1 MVGGEVVMN
10 GSSTD
15 SVNDAKTTSPASS
28 TVFFFLSWH
37 SPLCSSFLC
46 TASEQILQNILYCLQ
61 QRLHNFLITFLHY
74 SLILCNDNDSS
85 IIAIG
90 KLIHDNDNASPQT
103 DRCVHVAWA
112 GANTRMCQ
120 HSNPM

>member
-1 MVGGEVVMN
+1 MTEDGCDTLMVEGEVVMN

-46 TASEQILQNILYCLQ
+46 TVLSKFCKTFLYCLQ

-74 SLILCNDNDSS
+74 
-85 IIAIG
+85 
-90 KLIHDNDNASPQT
+90 
-103 DRCVHVAWA
+103 
-112 GANTRMCQ
+112 
-120 HSNPM
+120 